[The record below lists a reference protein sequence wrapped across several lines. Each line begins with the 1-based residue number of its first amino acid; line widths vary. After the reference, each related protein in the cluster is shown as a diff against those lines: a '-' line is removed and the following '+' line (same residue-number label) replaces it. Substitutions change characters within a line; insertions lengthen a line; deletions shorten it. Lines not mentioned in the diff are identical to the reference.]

1 MILNSVRLEDFI
13 SHKKTIIDLAYG
25 INVVVG
31 PNGTGKTSIL
41 DAISFA
47 LFNDYSNRGKKENL
61 INSGAR
67 RCRVGLT
74 FTEGGIVYDV
84 EWSMER
90 KRSAHGSLF
99 RYKDGKRSL
108 LARDGERSV
117 VPEIEKILG
126 IDKNMFM
133 QSIYVRQGE
142 IEALVTARPGE
153 RKELISKLLGVED
166 LEAAWGNIKTV
177 IQMYHERQI
186 ELKTEVDQKPAIEKE
201 RKGYETKSKEL
212 EKSLAARR
220 EVLAEIESKIRGTQT
235 VLEQLKG
242 KKKAFDDCE
251 KEKSI
256 IEENTANIKEILE
269 KEKDELSK
277 AVQAEEILSKLQDEV
292 SRLPFLDDYV
302 HSLGEKDKQE
312 LRIQSLQGKLNEI
325 KQLAETI
332 EQNSKNYELYREK
345 DQLLKEKRNERRKH
359 EGADTAEERARKRA
373 LECEREKEKRESNLK
388 KELEKCSK
396 ALGEMVDVD
405 NVEAVF
411 ERRRKEFQDAAEQLD
426 KRTTAGTGVVSVF
439 EERMK
444 GLDENLSKLSN
455 ESLKTCPTCETEL
468 SPERLKQLIDR
479 FSTERG
485 EANTRLI
492 ELEDDLKEA
501 DREKRLIDQKTR
513 NINAVDPETVKNF
526 AEELTEATDN
536 LARQRTE
543 VEELEK
549 QAAALRKLD
558 EGTELLEGEKS
569 RLEESYKE
577 FYSAKHRLDSMPSQA
592 EIEDELRPIRKA
604 LAEASRISLESL
616 EKLGYEPKEPQ
627 RELEDLRKKK
637 ERYDQNTPIA
647 KRKAEYESRVE
658 ATTRKFSDLRG
669 KHSEILRAIEKLGY
683 NEEEHNKKQVEY
695 ESEIKSKSEIEK
707 DIVRIEQAKTSTEDE
722 ARKCREKLKT
732 IEEKAEE
739 KKAVDGFIGVLNRIR
754 DAYGKDGIQKMIRA
768 RARPLLE
775 KSTRDLFE
783 RFNLAYSDI
792 KIDDDYNISVIGPI
806 GVEDIDQISGGE
818 RVALAIA
825 LRLAIAQVLSEKVE
839 TIIMDEPTT
848 HLDEERRKEL
858 VNILN
863 TFFREG
869 GRIIPQMLII
879 THHPEIEDVAD
890 VVYAVSKI
898 EGYST
903 AESGHSSV
911 SDSFKLGLV

>member
-31 PNGTGKTSIL
+31 PNGAGKTSIL

-67 RCRVGLT
+67 RCRVGLA
-74 FTEGGIVYDV
+74 FTEGGIPYDV

-126 IDKNMFM
+126 LDKNMFS

-177 IQMYHERQI
+177 IQTYHDIQI
-186 ELKTEVDQKPAIEKE
+186 ELKSEVDQKTVIEKE

-212 EKSLAARR
+212 EESLAAIR
-220 EVLAEIESKIRGTQT
+220 EDLDEIESKIQGTQI

-242 KKKAFDDCE
+242 KKKAFDGCE

-256 IEENTANIKEILE
+256 IEENIANIKETLE
-269 KEKDELSK
+269 KEKDELTT
-277 AVQAEEILSKLQDEV
+277 AVQAEEVLNRLRDDVSKLH
-292 SRLPFLDDYV
+292 FLDDYV
-302 HSLGEKDKQE
+302 RSLAVKDKQE
-312 LRIQSLQGKLNEI
+312 IKLQSLQGKLNEI
-325 KQLAETI
+325 EQLTETV

-345 DQLLKEKRNERRKH
+345 EQLLKEKKKERRKY

-373 LECEREKEKRESNLK
+373 LECEREKEKRESNLN

-396 ALGEMVDVD
+396 ALGENVDVD
-405 NVEAVF
+405 NVEAVL
-411 ERRRKEFQDAAEQLD
+411 ERKNKELQDVAEQLD
-426 KRTTAGTGVVSVF
+426 KRTITGTGAVSVL

-444 GLDENLSKLSN
+444 ELDENLSKLSN

-479 FSTERG
+479 FSSEKG
-485 EANTRLI
+485 EANTKLI
-492 ELEDDLKEA
+492 ELKDDLKKVNM
-501 DREKRLIDQKTR
+501 EKRQNDQKTR
-513 NINAVDPETVKNF
+513 KINAVDPETAKNLF
-526 AEELTEATDN
+526 EELTKAIDN
-536 LARQRTE
+536 LTHQRTE
-543 VEELEK
+543 VEELGK
-549 QAAALRKLD
+549 QAAALKKID
-558 EGTELLEGEKS
+558 EDIELIEGERS

-577 FYSAKHRLDSMPSQA
+577 FYSAKHRLDSMPSKA
-592 EIEDELRPIRKA
+592 EIEDELKPIRKA
-604 LAEASRISLESL
+604 LAEASRMSLESL

-627 RELEDLRKKK
+627 RELEELRKKK

-658 ATTRKFSDLRG
+658 ATTRKFSDLRK
-669 KHSEILRAIEKLGY
+669 KHSEIVRAIEKLGY

-707 DIVRIEQAKTSTEDE
+707 ETVRIEQAKTSAEDE

-732 IEEKAEE
+732 LEEKAEE
-739 KKAVDGFIGVLNRIR
+739 KKAVDRFIGVLNRIR

-890 VVYAVSKI
+890 VVYAVSKK

-911 SDSFKLGLV
+911 SDNFKPGFG